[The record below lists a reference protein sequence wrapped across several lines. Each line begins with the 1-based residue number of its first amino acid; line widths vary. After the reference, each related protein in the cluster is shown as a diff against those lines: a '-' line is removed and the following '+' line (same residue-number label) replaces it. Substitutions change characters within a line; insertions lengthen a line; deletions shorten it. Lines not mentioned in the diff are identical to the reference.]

1 MNACFIYMTAGT
13 TEEAQAIGK
22 ALVEENLAACV
33 NIMDGMQSIYRWEG
47 QVCEAQE
54 VVLIAKTRSDQVGPL
69 IDRVKE
75 LHAYECPCVLA
86 LPILEGN
93 PAYLEWIING
103 GGS

>member
-13 TEEAQAIGK
+13 VEDAHAIGK
-22 ALVEENLAACV
+22 VLVDENFAACV
-33 NIMDGMQSIYRWEG
+33 NILDGMQSIYRWEG
-47 QVCEAQE
+47 QVCEEREA
-54 VVLIAKTRSDQVGPL
+54 VLIAKTRSDQVEHL
-69 IDRVKE
+69 IARVKE

-93 PAYLEWIING
+93 PAYLEWIISG